1 MFCDGTNDIDW
12 VLAVRQ
18 ETFHYL
24 LAEVVKEFKYWRYY
38 VRARMFFFLI
48 TEIQI
53 FTLILCGYLHS
64 FRVLFSLFID
74 LNQTFFAF
82 SRITVIIINV
92 NRVLHLINFAMT
104 TSSYVGKTCQK
115 LSPCIRLFGI
125 N

>member
-1 MFCDGTNDIDW
+1 M
-12 VLAVRQ
+12 RQ
-18 ETFHYL
+18 ETLLYL
-24 LAEVVKEFKYWRYY
+24 VAELVKKLKYWRYY
-38 VRARMFFFLI
+38 VRARMFFFFNNRNTNFYAYFVWLL
-48 TEIQI
+48 T
-53 FTLILCGYLHS
+53 FN

-74 LNQTFFAF
+74 LNQIFFAF
-82 SRITVIIINV
+82 SFFWAANNNRITVIIINV